1 MLHLLY
7 RRWKCNIRFGIIKGE
22 KKFSP
27 FFVFV
32 KNISYI
38 CINKNVKEMIS
49 DNLDYD
55 GMGNFGRFPAS
66 EKKVKKSLEL
76 WKTFRI
82 FVSNKFQ
89 KSTKNRVS

>member
-1 MLHLLY
+1 M
-7 RRWKCNIRFGIIKGE
+7 KD
-22 KKFSP
+22 
-27 FFVFV
+27 
-32 KNISYI
+32 
-38 CINKNVKEMIS
+38 MIS

-82 FVSNKFQ
+82 FVSNKSQ
-89 KSTKNRVS
+89 KSTKNRVF